1 MKVEKWTDPVLGSV
15 EVQFKSIKNIYIAV
29 LPPDG
34 RVRISAPTGTPPA
47 VLRSLL
53 DERRSWVLQKRA
65 QLAKRPHPNE
75 MQFVSGETFL
85 HFGEKYTLLV
95 QTGRRFSLSL
105 DQGTAHLT
113 VRAGAE
119 RAQTAAFV
127 LKWQR
132 DRLRREIEQR
142 LPVWQAR
149 TGLSCSS
156 WHIKNMK
163 TRWGTCNT
171 SAGRLWFNL
180 KLVEKPSACLDY
192 VLLHELAHLRYPNHG
207 KAFWA
212 FIQSFMPQYR
222 EVQAVLNG
230 RTAG

>member
-34 RVRISAPTGTPPA
+34 RVRVSAPLGTPLA
-47 VLRSLL
+47 VLQKLL
-53 DERRSWVLQKRA
+53 AEKRRWVLQKRA
-65 QLAKRPHPNE
+65 QLAKRPPTQK
-75 MQFVSGETFL
+75 MQFVSGEAFW

-95 QTGRRFSLSL
+95 QSGSRFSLSL

-132 DRLRREIEQR
+132 EQLRREIARR
-142 LPVWQAR
+142 LPLWEER
-149 TGLSCSS
+149 TGLFCSS

-171 SAGRLWFNL
+171 AARRLWFNL
-180 KLVEKPSACLDY
+180 KLAEKPLACLDY
-192 VLLHELAHLRYPNHG
+192 VLLHELAHLQYPNHG

-212 FIQSFMPQYR
+212 FVQSFMPQYR

-230 RTAG
+230 APAG